1 VSPKAH
7 SLRPMFYGWWIV
19 AGSFLILFIT
29 VGIGLYAPP
38 VFLVP
43 LQEHFGWSRAAIATG
58 SAIAA
63 VVSGMVSPLV
73 GAWIDKFGSRKVM
86 TCGALLMGS
95 AFLLLSVMGTLW
107 HLYVLN
113 ALAAVGITCCAWI
126 PTQTLISNWFEKK
139 RGLAMG
145 IALTGIGFGGLVMAP
160 LTALLITRLG
170 WRLAFGALGATI
182 LAIAATVVL
191 AVVRSRPADIGLL
204 PDGEAVTA
212 ARPMA
217 ADAGADLAAGIGL
230 GQAVRAGAFW
240 ALASGH
246 FLWTFASFSILGHLV
261 AHLRDVG
268 FASGTA
274 AGALGL
280 TVGASVAGR
289 VVIGYFADSA
299 SKRDMMTAT
308 LAFSGLSTALLL
320 SIQSSGVLPL
330 FVITYGVALGGIAV
344 LFPLLVGECFGLL
357 AFGKIL
363 GLVMIAAT
371 LGGAAGPVLTGR
383 VYDVT
388 GSYRLAFMF
397 HVAVF
402 LAAAIAIHFLPRP
415 LDRAPRVAVCTARS

>member
-1 VSPKAH
+1 MAH
-7 SLRPMFYGWWIV
+7 TLRPTFYGWWIV
-19 AGSFLILFIT
+19 AASFLILFIT

-43 LQEHFGWSRAAIATG
+43 LQEYFGWSRAAIAAG

-63 VVSGMVSPLV
+63 VVSGVVSPLV
-73 GAWIDKFGSRKVM
+73 GAWIDKYGSRKVM
-86 TCGALLMGS
+86 TFGAVLMGS
-95 AFLLLSVMGTLW
+95 AFLLLSATRALW
-107 HLYVLN
+107 HLYALN

-126 PTQTLISNWFEKK
+126 PTQSLISNWFTKK

-145 IALTGIGFGGLVMAP
+145 VALTGIGFGGLVIAP
-160 LTALLITRLG
+160 LTALLIARLG
-170 WRLAFGALGATI
+170 WRLAFAALGAAVLSI
-182 LAIAATVVL
+182 VATVVL
-191 AVVRSRPADIGLL
+191 VLVRSRPADIGLL
-204 PDGEAVTA
+204 PDGDGA
-212 ARPMA
+212 AA
-217 ADAGADLAAGIGL
+217 AKRIGTNPRADLAAGIEL
-230 GQAVRAGAFW
+230 GQAVRTGTFW
-240 ALASGH
+240 ILASAH

-274 AGALGL
+274 AAALGL

-289 VVIGYFADSA
+289 IVVGYFADTV
-299 SKRDMMTAT
+299 SKRDIMTAA

-320 SIQSSGVLPL
+320 TIHSSGVLPV
-330 FVITYGVALGGIAV
+330 FVMTYGFALGGIAV

-371 LGGAAGPVLTGR
+371 LGAAAGPVLTGR
-383 VYDVT
+383 VFDVT
-388 GSYRLAFMF
+388 GSYRLAFVF

-402 LAAAIAIHFLPRP
+402 LAAAVAIHFLPRP
-415 LDRAPRVAVCTARS
+415 LGRASRVPACAASS

>member
-7 SLRPMFYGWWIV
+7 TLRPTFYGWWIV
-19 AGSFLILFIT
+19 AGCFLILFVT

-63 VVSGMVSPLV
+63 IVSGMVSPLV
-73 GAWIDKFGSRKVM
+73 GAWIDKYGSRKVM
-86 TCGALLMGS
+86 TLGALLMGS
-95 AFLLLSVMGTLW
+95 AFLLLSAMGALW
-107 HLYVLN
+107 HLYALN

-126 PTQTLISNWFEKK
+126 PTLTLISNWFKKK

-160 LTALLITRLG
+160 LTALLIARLG
-170 WRLAFGALGATI
+170 WRLAFGALGVTI
-182 LAIAATVVL
+182 LAIVATVVL
-191 AVVRSRPADIGLL
+191 AIVRSRPADIGLL
-204 PDGEAVTA
+204 PDGEAA
-212 ARPMA
+212 SAGPMVA
-217 ADAGADLAAGIGL
+217 NAGADLAAGVEL

-240 ALASGH
+240 TLASGH
-246 FLWTFASFSILGHLV
+246 FLWTFASLSIVGHLV

-274 AGALGL
+274 AAALGL

-289 VVIGYFADSA
+289 LVVGYFADSA
-299 SKRDMMTAT
+299 SKRDIMTAA

-320 SIQSSGVLPL
+320 SIQSGGVLPL
-330 FVITYGVALGGIAV
+330 FVITYGFALGGIAV

-402 LAAAIAIHFLPRP
+402 LTAAIAIRFLPRP
-415 LDRAPRVAVCTARS
+415 LKRASHVAACAAQS

>member
-1 VSPKAH
+1 MTSRLHRVRH
-7 SLRPMFYGWWIV
+7 TFYGWWIV
-19 AGSFLILFIT
+19 AGSFLILFIA

-43 LQEHFGWSRAAIATG
+43 LQEHFGWSRAAIAAG

-86 TCGALLMGS
+86 AFGALVMGT
-95 AFLLLSVMGTLW
+95 AFLLLGTMRSLW
-107 HLYVLN
+107 HLYALN

-126 PTQTLISNWFEKK
+126 PIQTLISNWFTRK

-145 IALTGIGFGGLVMAP
+145 IALTGIGFGGLAMAP
-160 LTALLITRLG
+160 LTGLLIARVG
-170 WRLAFGALGATI
+170 WRLAFAVLGVLI
-182 LAIAATVVL
+182 LIICATVVL
-191 AVVRSRPADIGLL
+191 AIVCSRPADMGLL
-204 PDGEAVTA
+204 PDGDAAVA
-212 ARPMA
+212 AGTTDHGSGPA
-217 ADAGADLAAGIGL
+217 HGADL

-240 ALASGH
+240 TLASAH
-246 FLWTFASFSILGHLV
+246 FLWTFASLSIIGHFV

-268 FASGTA
+268 FESRTA

-299 SKRDMMTAT
+299 SKRDVLTVA
-308 LAFSGLSTALLL
+308 LALSGLGAALLL
-320 SIQSSGVLPL
+320 TIQSAGALPL
-330 FVITYGVALGGIAV
+330 FVLVYGMAMGGAAV

-357 AFGKIL
+357 AFARIL
-363 GLVMIAAT
+363 GLIMIAAT

-383 VYDVT
+383 IYDVT
-388 GSYRLAFMF
+388 GSYRFAFML
-397 HVAVF
+397 HVVIL
-402 LAAAIAIHFLPRP
+402 LAAALAVHFLPRA
-415 LDRAPRVAVCTARS
+415 LIRRAPLHSAAQAS